1 MYSALKKRL
10 SLSTATAAVMEET
23 DSNNS
28 AEQLRK
34 RIAEAEDELKAL
46 RLQLAQ
52 VEKAAAEEGN
62 DKDENSLPVPERHSP
77 ERRKTGAPVQPIEQ
91 FEAAVWKWPLHKEE
105 YDRYG
110 RQLILPQVGINGTHR
125 PRLPSCFLHTKVLG
139 SLASTSHLRL
149 LMRTPG
155 QKRLKASR
163 VLIIGAGGLGCPAA
177 AYLAGAGVGTLGIV
191 DGDIVEASNLHRQIA
206 HSTARVGV
214 SKVASL
220 VTYCKEYVLSLSP
233 GPFLHHACSIN
244 EAILTLYRLNPLVT
258 YVPHAEH
265 LTFTN
270 AEEIVSQYD
279 LVLDC
284 TDHPTSRYLISD
296 ICVLLH
302 KPLVSASALRTD
314 GQLIVL
320 NTPPT
325 PQGSVSPTS
334 PPCYRCVF
342 PKPPPPE
349 AVVSCG
355 EGGILGPVVGVMG
368 VLQALEALKVISA
381 GLHVPGAE
389 QGSGS
394 MAAPTLML
402 FSSATPGAPS
412 FRAVKMR
419 TRRKD
424 CFACGHDGE
433 ANLTLDTLRSG
444 SLDYLAF
451 CGGMSAP
458 IKVLAADQRISAND
472 FRERLASLDPGK
484 VLLLDVREKELFDI
498 AHIDGAVN
506 VPYSRIQ
513 SSARRRQ
520 VETEEGAIPEWMPAG
535 LGDDVQIYV
544 ICRVSNDSQMVA
556 RQLIEL
562 GLGRGGERWIG
573 DVEGGM
579 RDWRN
584 WVDPT
589 LPFL

>member
-1 MYSALKKRL
+1 M
-10 SLSTATAAVMEET
+10 
-23 DSNNS
+23 
-28 AEQLRK
+28 
-34 RIAEAEDELKAL
+34 
-46 RLQLAQ
+46 
-52 VEKAAAEEGN
+52 
-62 DKDENSLPVPERHSP
+62 
-77 ERRKTGAPVQPIEQ
+77 
-91 FEAAVWKWPLHKEE
+91 
-105 YDRYG
+105 
-110 RQLILPQVGINGTHR
+110 
-125 PRLPSCFLHTKVLG
+125 
-139 SLASTSHLRL
+139 
-149 LMRTPG
+149 
-155 QKRLKASR
+155 
-163 VLIIGAGGLGCPAA
+163 
-177 AYLAGAGVGTLGIV
+177 
-191 DGDIVEASNLHRQIA
+191 
-206 HSTARVGV
+206 
-214 SKVASL
+214 
-220 VTYCKEYVLSLSP
+220 
-233 GPFLHHACSIN
+233 
-244 EAILTLYRLNPLVT
+244 
-258 YVPHAEH
+258 
-265 LTFTN
+265 
-270 AEEIVSQYD
+270 
-279 LVLDC
+279 LDC

-325 PQGSVSPTS
+325 PQGSVSATS

-368 VLQALEALKVISA
+368 VLQALEAIKIIAA
-381 GLHVPGAE
+381 GLHAPSTAGAE
-389 QGSGS
+389 GN
-394 MAAPTLML
+394 APPPPTLLL
-402 FSSATPGAPS
+402 FSGAAAIGAPS
-412 FRAVKMR
+412 FRSVKMR
-419 TRRKD
+419 TRRPD
-424 CFACGHDGE
+424 CFACGRNGE

-458 IKVLAADQRISAND
+458 IRVLTPDQRISANA
-472 FRERLASLDPGK
+472 FRERLASLDRGGAPL
-484 VLLLDVREKELFDI
+484 LLLDVREKELFDI

-513 SSARRRQ
+513 SCARRRQ
-520 VETEEGAIPEWMPAG
+520 AAADGAAVPEWMPPG

-556 RQLIEL
+556 RQLIDL

-579 RDWRN
+579 RDWKN

>member
-1 MYSALKKRL
+1 MGLFRTPAI
-10 SLSTATAAVMEET
+10 MEPA
-23 DSNNS
+23 SNS

-46 RLQLAQ
+46 KEQLAQ
-52 VEKAAAEEGN
+52 VVQTAAEGKEEG
-62 DKDENSLPVPERHSP
+62 KAELSPPLPERQSP
-77 ERRKTGAPVQPIEQ
+77 ERRKTGAPVKPVEQ
-91 FEAAVWKWPLHKEE
+91 SEAAVWKWPLGEEE
-105 YDRYG
+105 YERYG
-110 RQLILPQVGINGTHR
+110 RQLILPQVGING
-125 PRLPSCFLHTKVLG
+125 
-139 SLASTSHLRL
+139 
-149 LMRTPG
+149 

-163 VLIIGAGGLGCPAA
+163 VLVIGAGGLGCPAA
-177 AYLAGAGVGTLGIV
+177 AYLAGAGVGTLGV
-191 DGDIVEASNLHRQIA
+191 ADGDTVEASNLHRQIA
-206 HSTARVGV
+206 HSTSRVGV
-214 SKVASL
+214 SKVVSL
-220 VTYCKEYVLSLSP
+220 VAYCKE
-233 GPFLHHACSIN
+233 
-244 EAILTLYRLNPLVT
+244 LNPLVN
-258 YVPHAEH
+258 YIPHADH
-265 LTFTN
+265 LTPTN

-296 ICVLLH
+296 ICVLLN

-325 PQGSVSPTS
+325 PQGSVATTA

-368 VLQALEALKVISA
+368 VLQALEAIKVISA
-381 GLHVPGAE
+381 GLHMPGAE
-389 QGSGS
+389 GIGAAAT
-394 MAAPTLML
+394 AAPPTLLL
-402 FSSATPGAPS
+402 FSGATPGAPS
-412 FRAVKMR
+412 FRSVKMR
-419 TRRKD
+419 SRRKD
-424 CFACGHDGE
+424 CFACGQDGE

-458 IKVLAADQRISAND
+458 IKVLAPEQRISAHD
-472 FRERLASLDPGK
+472 FREQLCLLKPSDF
-484 VLLLDVREKELFDI
+484 LLLDVREKELFDI

-513 SSARRRQ
+513 SSARRQ
-520 VETEEGAIPEWMPAG
+520 PEGALPDWIPAG

-556 RQLIEL
+556 KQLIEL
-562 GLGRGGERWIG
+562 GLGRGGARWIG
-573 DVEGGM
+573 DIEGGM
-579 RDWRN
+579 RDWKN

>member
-10 SLSTATAAVMEET
+10 SLSNAPNTMEPA
-23 DSNNS
+23 NKS

-46 RLQLAQ
+46 KERLAQ
-52 VEKAAAEEGN
+52 IEAAAEDR
-62 DKDENSLPVPERHSP
+62 DKDKAESSLPLPERQSP
-77 ERRKTGAPVQPIEQ
+77 ERRKTGAPGQPVEQ
-91 FEAAVWKWPLHKEE
+91 SPVAAWKWPLGKEE
-105 YDRYG
+105 YERYG
-110 RQLILPQVGINGTHR
+110 RQLILPQVGIN
-125 PRLPSCFLHTKVLG
+125 
-139 SLASTSHLRL
+139 
-149 LMRTPG
+149 G

-177 AYLAGAGVGTLGIV
+177 AYLAGAGVGTLGVV

-220 VTYCKEYVLSLSP
+220 VAYCE
-233 GPFLHHACSIN
+233 
-244 EAILTLYRLNPLVT
+244 ELNPLVT
-258 YVPHAEH
+258 YVAHAEH
-265 LTFTN
+265 LTPTN

-320 NTPPT
+320 NTPPR
-325 PQGSVSPTS
+325 PQGSISTTA

-355 EGGILGPVVGVMG
+355 EGGILGPVVGMMG
-368 VLQALEALKVISA
+368 VLQALEAIKIISA
-381 GLHVPGAE
+381 GLHAPGGIEDSNSTA
-389 QGSGS
+389 S
-394 MAAPTLML
+394 MAAPTLLL
-402 FSSATPGAPS
+402 FSGATPGAPS

-419 TRRKD
+419 SRRKD
-424 CFACGHDGE
+424 CFACGQDGE

-458 IKVLAADQRISAND
+458 IKVLTADQRISAND
-472 FRERLASLDPGK
+472 FRARLASLDPNHF
-484 VLLLDVREKELFDI
+484 LLLDVREKELFDI

-513 SSARRRQ
+513 SSARRQQR
-520 VETEEGAIPEWMPAG
+520 EEGALPDWLPEG

-573 DVEGGM
+573 DIEGGM
-579 RDWRN
+579 RDWKN

>member
-1 MYSALKKRL
+1 M
-10 SLSTATAAVMEET
+10 
-23 DSNNS
+23 
-28 AEQLRK
+28 
-34 RIAEAEDELKAL
+34 
-46 RLQLAQ
+46 
-52 VEKAAAEEGN
+52 
-62 DKDENSLPVPERHSP
+62 
-77 ERRKTGAPVQPIEQ
+77 
-91 FEAAVWKWPLHKEE
+91 
-105 YDRYG
+105 
-110 RQLILPQVGINGTHR
+110 
-125 PRLPSCFLHTKVLG
+125 
-139 SLASTSHLRL
+139 
-149 LMRTPG
+149 
-155 QKRLKASR
+155 
-163 VLIIGAGGLGCPAA
+163 
-177 AYLAGAGVGTLGIV
+177 
-191 DGDIVEASNLHRQIA
+191 
-206 HSTARVGV
+206 
-214 SKVASL
+214 
-220 VTYCKEYVLSLSP
+220 
-233 GPFLHHACSIN
+233 
-244 EAILTLYRLNPLVT
+244 LTIRSLNPLIV
-258 YVPHAEH
+258 YVPHPEH
-265 LTFTN
+265 LTPTN

-284 TDHPTSRYLISD
+284 TDHPTSRYLVSD
-296 ICVLLH
+296 ICVLLR
-302 KPLVSASALRTD
+302 KPLISASAFRTD

-325 PQGSVSPTS
+325 PQGTVSVTA

-368 VLQALEALKVISA
+368 VLQALEAIKVIAA
-381 GLHVPGAE
+381 GLHVPMAE
-389 QGSGS
+389 GSNL
-394 MAAPTLML
+394 AAPTLLL
-402 FSSATPGAPS
+402 FSGATPGAPG
-412 FRAVKMR
+412 FRSVKMR
-419 TRRKD
+419 SRRKD

-458 IKVLAADQRISAND
+458 IKLLTADQRISASG
-472 FRERLASLDPGK
+472 FRERLASSPDHHPTK
-484 VLLLDVREKELFDI
+484 FLLLDVREKELFDI
-498 AHIDGAVN
+498 AHIEGAVN

-513 SSARRRQ
+513 SSARRQ
-520 VETEEGAIPEWMPAG
+520 TEGAALPEWLPAG

-579 RDWRN
+579 RDWKN